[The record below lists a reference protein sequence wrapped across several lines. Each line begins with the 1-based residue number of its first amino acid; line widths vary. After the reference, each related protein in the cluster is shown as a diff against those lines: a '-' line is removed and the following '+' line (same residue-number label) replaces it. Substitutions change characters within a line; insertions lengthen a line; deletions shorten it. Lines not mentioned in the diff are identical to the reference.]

1 MRKSL
6 FFAAALL
13 GLGFTACKKKD
24 SVTPTPTPTTPTA
37 SKADLLKDS
46 VYLFS
51 KEVYLWNDVIPAYSV
66 FNPRGYSGSTDLAA
80 ASAVMNGIRALQPL
94 DHFSFVTTKEASSGL
109 QTGVAGDYGFWV
121 KAATPDGINV
131 YWYVNYVYKTSSAGA
146 ANIERG
152 YYISKVNGA
161 PIAYNQA
168 GADAL
173 NAAFASSTASASF
186 EFTKPDGSK
195 VTASLNKTS
204 YNANAVL
211 HRSVIPTS
219 NNKKVG
225 YLVFNQFYG
234 APARAELAEAFTYFQ
249 SQAIDELVVDLR
261 NNPGGSTET
270 QDTLANLIA
279 PVAANNGKMYTYF
292 FNQQLQNGNFPLL
305 KTKPGFSN
313 VSFAQS
319 INTVNYKKAGSL
331 NLPRVFVII
340 TSSSASASEL
350 LINNLKPYMD
360 VKLIGDTSYGKPVG
374 FFPIDVYEYSLY
386 PISFKTVNSV
396 GNADYYNG
404 FYPDK
409 VAADGVNK
417 NWGDVTE
424 PSLAA
429 ALKFITT
436 GGFKVSA
443 EADALNTKMF
453 KLQQDAEPLQKK
465 LEANKF
471 NGMFSEKR
479 WVH

>member
-1 MRKSL
+1 MRKNL
-6 FFAAALL
+6 FLVAALL

-24 SVTPTPTPTTPTA
+24 STPTPTPTPTPTA
-37 SKADLLKDS
+37 SKVDLLKDS

-51 KEVYLWNDVIPAYSV
+51 KEVYLWNDVIPAYNV
-66 FNPRGYSGSTDLAA
+66 FNPRGYSGTTDLAA

-94 DHFSFVTTKEASSGL
+94 DHFSFVTTKEQSSGL
-109 QTGVAGDYGFWV
+109 QTGVSGDYGFWV
-121 KAATPDGINV
+121 KAATPDGTNV
-131 YWYVNYVYKTSSAGA
+131 YWYVNYVYKTSSAGTA
-146 ANIERG
+146 GIERG

-161 PIAYNQA
+161 AIGYNQA

-173 NAAFASSTASASF
+173 NAAFASNTASATF

-195 VTASLNKTS
+195 VTATLNKGS

-211 HRSVIPTS
+211 YRNVINTS
-219 NNKKVG
+219 NSKKVG
-225 YLVFNQFYG
+225 YLVFNQFFG

-249 SQAIDELVVDLR
+249 SQGIDELVVDLR

-279 PVAANNGKMYTYF
+279 PIAANNGKMYTYF
-292 FNQQLQNGNFPLL
+292 FNQQLQNGIFPLL

-313 VSFAQS
+313 VSFAQN
-319 INTVNYKKAGSL
+319 INTVNFKKAGSL
-331 NLPRVFVII
+331 NLPRVFII
-340 TSSSASASEL
+340 ATSSSASASEL

-360 VKLIGDTSYGKPVG
+360 VKLIGDTTYGKPVG

-386 PISFKTVNSV
+386 PISFKTVNSA

-424 PSLAA
+424 PSLAS
-429 ALKFITT
+429 ALKYITT
-436 GGFKVSA
+436 GAFKVSA
-443 EADALNTKMF
+443 EADALQTKMF
-453 KLQQDAEPLQKK
+453 KVQQDAQPLQRK
-465 LEANKF
+465 LEASKF